1 MSPLQRALF
10 GLMCIIATIAAGQ
23 AAHADVTRPPE
34 RGVQTGAT
42 FNNPGGTQ
50 IVDEIESLIRGTPSG
65 ADIEIAQ
72 YRLWDDSTMD
82 TLEEAVERGV
92 HVRVL
97 VDKGNLVSG
106 SGTSNERF
114 KKFHDALNAH
124 ADSDTWVDYCGTDE
138 GPIGTYPG
146 CNGTNAMHNKFFLFS
161 QTHGHKFVVSTG
173 SANLSND
180 SIGGTGGWNTLYTD
194 VGDAHEDGRQ
204 ADVLYLRFHKYFEDM
219 AEVAAGTEMP
229 DPDYYSHNRPIA
241 RGDTDPYFFPSQG
254 RDTTVSSLDAVDCS
268 NQPSTKIRVGM
279 WSITRKA
286 VAEALSDKRR
296 CGQVEI
302 VVNRMSTQACKI
314 LTSTPKPNNIT
325 IRTFPRDEE
334 GTDNPHGIHDKNV
347 MIGGNYRG
355 INGNRVVFTGSA
367 NLNGLSL
374 RENDESVLRI
384 LNNKTIYDQFIRHFD
399 DELVPAASVII
410 DRSDA
415 DSNDDNCDE
424 VTTD

>member
-1 MSPLQRALF
+1 MPKLRRALA
-10 GLMCIIATIAAGQ
+10 GLVYIPAAIGLAATH
-23 AAHADVTRPPE
+23 AAHADVTPPPE
-34 RGVQTGAT
+34 RGVETGAT

-50 IVDEIESLIRGTPSG
+50 IVDEIERLSRVMRSG
-65 ADIEIAQ
+65 EDCEIAQ

-82 TLEEAVERGV
+82 TLEEAVDRGV

-106 SGTSNERF
+106 SGTYNGRF
-114 KKFHDALNAH
+114 DEFSDKLNASD
-124 ADSDTWVDYCGTDE
+124 DSDTWVDYCGTDE
-138 GPIGTYPG
+138 GAIGTYPG
-146 CNGTNAMHNKFFLFS
+146 CNGVNAMHNKFFLFS
-161 QTHGHKFVVSTG
+161 QTHGHNFVVSTG

-219 AEVAAGTEMP
+219 AEVATGTEMP

-241 RGDTDPYFFPSQG
+241 RGDTEPYFFPSQS

-279 WSITRKA
+279 WSLTRKA
-286 VAEALSDKRR
+286 DAEALSDKRA

-302 VVNRMSTQACKI
+302 VVNRMSTEAFEI
-314 LTSTPKPNNIT
+314 INSTTQPHNIS
-325 IRTFPRDEE
+325 IRTFPRDEK
-334 GTDNPHGIHDKNV
+334 GTDSQHGIHDKNM

-355 INGNRVVFTGSA
+355 INDNRVVFTGSA
-367 NLNGLSL
+367 NLNRFSL

-384 LNNKTIYDQFIRHFD
+384 LNNKTVYDQFIR
-399 DELVPAASVII
+399 
-410 DRSDA
+410 
-415 DSNDDNCDE
+415 
-424 VTTD
+424 